1 MHLTTYQANNKDQ
14 PPEDKFNDERHV
26 KKSAKPRP
34 KQKKNLKREKSSK
47 KTGLR
52 TRGAARSTTRAATA
66 TPARAPV
73 QQRRKGHHARF
84 RKAMRHEIANLLTHG
99 IGAGLAIAGTVFLA
113 IRGIELRDPW
123 RIVGYSLFGA
133 SMVFLY
139 MSSSLYHA
147 LWHPKTKQILR
158 RMDHSAIFF
167 AIAGTYTPI
176 LLVTL
181 RGPLGWTF
189 FGIVWGLAI
198 VGITFKMLFGHR
210 YEAVSLT
217 TYILMGWLVVFFVK
231 PVYIGLSAAGI
242 WLLFAGGIAYTAG
255 TIFYSMAR
263 LPYHHM
269 IWHLFVLTGSVLH
282 FLCIY
287 RYV

>member
-1 MHLTTYQANNKDQ
+1 MARRAKSTRQPKKKAARPPTTRQ
-14 PPEDKFNDERHV
+14 
-26 KKSAKPRP
+26 SAREKLADA
-34 KQKKNLKREKSSK
+34 LKR
-47 KTGLR
+47 
-52 TRGAARSTTRAATA
+52 RA
-66 TPARAPV
+66 
-73 QQRRKGHHARF
+73 HHARF
-84 RKAMRHEIANLLTHG
+84 KRAMRHEIANLLTHG
-99 IGAGLAIAGTVFLA
+99 IGAGLAIAGTAFLIVKGA
-113 IRGIELRDPW
+113 IIGDPW
-123 RIVGYSLFGA
+123 RTVSYSLFGA

-139 MSSSLYHA
+139 VASSFYHA
-147 LWHPKTKQILR
+147 LWHPKIKQILR

-189 FGIVWGLAI
+189 FGIVWGLAVI
-198 VGITFKMLFGHR
+198 GITFKMIFGHR

-217 TYILMGWLVVFFVK
+217 TYILMGWLVIFFVK
-231 PVYIGLSAAGI
+231 PVYLGLSAGGV
-242 WLLFAGGIAYTAG
+242 WLLFSGGVAYTAG
-255 TIFYSMAR
+255 TIFYSMGR

-287 RYV
+287 LYV